1 MSSTRRQFLAT
12 SAGAAAAGLCAP
24 YFFTAAS
31 AQQAQ
36 SAADRPLVGCIGNGP
51 MGMGDARAIARFGDI
66 VAVCDVDR
74 SRAEKAA
81 ADEKVGKGKAQVY
94 DDYRALLDR
103 KDLQIVT
110 ISTPDHWHS
119 RIAIAAMKAGKDVY
133 CQKPLTLTIDEG
145 KKLCRVLRETKR
157 VFQVGT
163 QQRSENNN
171 MFLKAVAMVQGG
183 RLGQVRRVTACIGE
197 APAGGPFEK
206 IAPPPEL
213 NWDMW
218 LGQAPKVDYIKER
231 CHYTFRW
238 WYEYSGGKM
247 TDWGAH
253 HVDIAQW
260 AVGMQ
265 DSGPVSIE
273 PVSAT
278 LPQELKAGM
287 PTKDDCYNTPTNFQV
302 RCRYANGVEL
312 LIVDAFL
319 PEQLRD
325 EIRTKDKDG
334 SYKKDNGIL
343 FEGEKSWLFV
353 SRGKLVGP
361 AVDELQNNP
370 IPDETLI
377 KLRHGKPLG
386 SHMENLILC
395 TRDRGL
401 PVSDLPTHHRSM
413 TVCHL
418 ANIAIRLGRKL
429 TWDPQTEQIVGDA
442 QANAWQSR
450 PQRKGFEVEA

>member
-1 MSSTRRQFLAT
+1 MSSSRRDFLKT
-12 SAGAAAAGLCAP
+12 STGAAAAGLLTP
-24 YFFTAAS
+24 YFLTAAR
-31 AQQAQ
+31 AQTTPAKN
-36 SAADRPLVGCIGNGP
+36 DRPLIGCIGNGG
-51 MGMGDARAIARFGDI
+51 MGTGDARKAAAFGDI

-74 SRAEKAA
+74 TRAEKAA
-81 ADEKVGKGKAQVY
+81 ADPKIGMGKAQIFG
-94 DDYRALLDR
+94 DYRKLLDR
-103 KDLQIVT
+103 KDIQIVT

-119 RIAIAAMKAGKDVY
+119 RIAIDAMKAGKDIY

-145 KKLCRVLRETKR
+145 KTLCKVLQQTKR

-171 MFLKAVAMVQGG
+171 MFLTAVAVAQSG
-183 RLGQVRRVTACIGE
+183 RLGKIRRVTACISD

-206 IAPPPEL
+206 VAPPPEL
-213 NWDMW
+213 DWDMW

-253 HVDIAQW
+253 HVDISQW
-260 AVGMQ
+260 ALGMQ
-265 DSGPVSIE
+265 DSGPISIE

-278 LPQELKAGM
+278 LPVTLKDGM
-287 PTKDDCYNTPTNFQV
+287 PTKDDYFNTPTNFLV
-302 RCRYANGVEL
+302 RCMYANGVEL

-319 PEQLRD
+319 PEQVKD
-325 EIRTKDKDG
+325 EFRTKNKDG

-343 FEGEKSWLFV
+343 FEGEKGWMFV
-353 SRGKLVGP
+353 SRSKLVGP
-361 AVDELQNNP
+361 AVDELKANP
-370 IPDETLI
+370 IPDEVLI

-386 SHMENLILC
+386 SHMENFILC
-395 TRDRGL
+395 TQDRGL
-401 PVSDLPTHHRSM
+401 PVSDLATHHRSM

-429 TWDPQTEQIVGDA
+429 KWDPKSEQIVGDP

-450 PQRKGFEVEA
+450 AQRKGFEVQA